1 MQTNST
7 KDNTITI
14 DDVESQGISSAY
26 QILTVP
32 LVATLLSKNKTQAEI
47 ARLFG
52 KSDQAVSQFIQRN
65 ETDLAVLK
73 NFEDVTVNALKHSV
87 CRIVNS
93 VEESDIK
100 KAGLVGKFTAAGIGI
115 EKVRLLQDKSTSNLS
130 VRSVVDD
137 IRKRKEELQ
146 AKKCEPVDN
155 T

>member
-1 MQTNST
+1 MSTNNQVAAV
-7 KDNTITI
+7 DQIDQEPIT
-14 DDVESQGISSAY
+14 QAY
-26 QILTVP
+26 QVLTVP
-32 LVATLLSKNKTQAEI
+32 LVATLLSKNKSQSDI

-52 KSDQAVSQFIQRN
+52 KSKQAVSQFITRH
-65 ETDLAVLK
+65 EADLAVLK
-73 NFEDVTVNALKHSV
+73 NFEDITVNSLKHNV
-87 CRIVNS
+87 VRIVES
-93 VEESDIK
+93 VDTADIK